1 VHGKRGAVPPDEG
14 GTAVNTGVILP
25 TFRETADEALAVA
38 RQAEELGVGGVFCY
52 DHLWPMGQP
61 DRPAL
66 APFPVLAAV
75 AAATSRLVVGTLV
88 ARVGLVPDEVL
99 MAEFEALEAVAPG
112 RVVAGLGTGDR
123 KSAGENRAYGLAY
136 PPAAERRAALWR
148 CARALRARGIPV
160 WVGAGTGAT
169 GAIAEWEGE
178 GVAAN
183 LWSASPEDVAAWA
196 ARTEVTWAGPAPEGP
211 GAAAALLPRLGA
223 AGATWAVLGWPAPLT
238 VLAGPGGSGDAA
250 DPGGPG
256 GPPGHG

>member
-1 VHGKRGAVPPDEG
+1 M
-14 GTAVNTGVILP
+14 NTGVILP

-52 DHLWPMGQP
+52 DHVWPMGRP

-75 AAATSRLVVGTLV
+75 AAATTRLVVGTLI

-99 MAEFEALEAVAPG
+99 LAEFGALESVAPG

-123 KSAGENRAYGLAY
+123 KSADENRAYGVAY

-148 CARALRARGIPV
+148 CARALRRRGIPV
-160 WVGAGTGAT
+160 WVGTGAT
-169 GAIAEWEGE
+169 GAIADWEGE

-183 LWSASPEDVAAWA
+183 LWSAAPGDVAAWA
-196 ARTEVTWAGPAPEGP
+196 ARTEVTWAGPPP
-211 GAAAALLPRLGA
+211 GDPAAAADLLPRLEA
-223 AGATWAVLGWPAPLT
+223 AGATWAVLGWPAPLP
-238 VLAGPGGSGDAA
+238 VLAGPGGAGHSGDPPGPGRP
-250 DPGGPG
+250 PGGG
-256 GPPGHG
+256 RRSG